1 MDLLCQ
7 GSFTQKPIQ
16 VFFSPKYIHQ
26 ASTQLIENEYIK
38 TDAKL
43 HQLFT
48 SWSKAED
55 PETGKNVRFFQVS
68 VNLTVIKTMVKIF

>member
-16 VFFSPKYIHQ
+16 VLFSPKYIHQ
-26 ASTQLIENEYIK
+26 ASTQLIENEYI
-38 TDAKL
+38 KL

-55 PETGKNVRFFQVS
+55 PETGKNVRFFQVF